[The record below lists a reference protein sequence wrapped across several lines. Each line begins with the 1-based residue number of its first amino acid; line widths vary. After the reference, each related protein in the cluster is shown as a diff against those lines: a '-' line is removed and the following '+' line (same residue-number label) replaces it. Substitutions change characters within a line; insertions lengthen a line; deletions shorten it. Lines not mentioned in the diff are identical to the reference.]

1 MAETAEKKGVFLIKE
16 TFSIDEVNKMIRQ
29 GWTLLSAKFQFG
41 TILFRLVK
49 E

>member
-1 MAETAEKKGVFLIKE
+1 MAETSEKKEIFRIKE
-16 TFSIDEVNKMIRQ
+16 TFSVDEVNKMMRQ

-41 TILFRLVK
+41 TILFKLVK

>member
-1 MAETAEKKGVFLIKE
+1 MAETVEKKGIFRIKE
-16 TFSIDEVNKMIRQ
+16 TFSVDEVNKMMRQ

-41 TILFRLVK
+41 TILFKLVK